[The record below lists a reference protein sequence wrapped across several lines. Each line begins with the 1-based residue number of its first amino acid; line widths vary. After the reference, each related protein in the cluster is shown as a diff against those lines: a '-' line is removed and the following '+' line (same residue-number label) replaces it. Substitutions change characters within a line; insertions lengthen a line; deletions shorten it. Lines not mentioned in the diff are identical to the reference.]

1 MQFNPFKHHRR
12 SIRLRGYDYS
22 SEGAYFVTICTHD
35 RACLFGQVVEG
46 EMVLNEIGKIAEQE
60 WLNTPEKRPNVVLDE
75 FIVMPNHVHGI
86 IIIDNSVGAYRNT
99 PRQDDPSPRQDDPSP
114 RQDDPSPRQDDPSP
128 RQDDP
133 SPRQDGRT
141 SESQAPFRSPSG
153 TLGAI
158 VRGFKSA
165 STKQINIYRN
175 TPGIPVWQRNY
186 YEHIIRNA
194 DAHNRIRAYIVN
206 NPRRWPQDEENPA
219 ITKNRQP

>member
-114 RQDDPSPRQDDPSP
+114 RQDDPSPRQD
-128 RQDDP
+128 
-133 SPRQDGRT
+133 GRT